1 MSSAPPSAL
10 SLRTTLLWLGGF
22 ALLRLLFAATLELM
36 PQEAYY
42 FFYAEHLALSYFDHP
57 PLLAWALWGMSQLF
71 GKTVFTLR
79 ATAFLMTAGTLL
91 SLWWLSGRFLSGSR
105 RRLALSY
112 FDHPP
117 LLAWALWGMSQLF
130 GKTVFTLRATAFLMT
145 AGTLLSLWWL
155 SGRFLSGSRRR
166 LALLLFGVTGL
177 TTVLGLVSTPD
188 VPLLLFW
195 TLSLGCLSLAVFEGQ
210 RGMWLLAGLCMG
222 LAFDGKYTGGLLQ
235 AGLVA
240 FLIL

>member
-1 MSSAPPSAL
+1 DRACDRAPGDGALPFRTMSSAPPSAL

-105 RRLALSY
+105 RRLAL
-112 FDHPP
+112 
-117 LLAWALWGMSQLF
+117 
-130 GKTVFTLRATAFLMT
+130 
-145 AGTLLSLWWL
+145 
-155 SGRFLSGSRRR
+155 
-166 LALLLFGVTGL
+166 LLFGVTGL

-195 TLSLGCLSLAVFEGQ
+195 TLSLGCL
-210 RGMWLLAGLCMG
+210 
-222 LAFDGKYTGGLLQ
+222 
-235 AGLVA
+235 
-240 FLIL
+240 